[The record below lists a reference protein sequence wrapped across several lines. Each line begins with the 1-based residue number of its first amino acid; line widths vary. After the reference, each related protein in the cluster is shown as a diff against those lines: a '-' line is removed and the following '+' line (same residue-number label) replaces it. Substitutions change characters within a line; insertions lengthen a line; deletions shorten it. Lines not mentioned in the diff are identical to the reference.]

1 MTQKSSNKVL
11 IGAQSIQAYLQ
22 ISAPTF
28 KKFVQ
33 KGLPAVVIDNR
44 WYAHTDNLDE
54 YFRQMTRFCMKEIP
68 KNAK

>member
-1 MTQKSSNKVL
+1 MTQKPSNKIL
-11 IGAQSIQAYLQ
+11 IGAQAIQDYLS

-44 WYAHTDNLDE
+44 WYAHTDNLDA
-54 YFRQMTRFCMKEIP
+54 YFQQITRFHMKEVP
-68 KNAK
+68 RNAK

>member
-1 MTQKSSNKVL
+1 MTQKTSSKIL
-11 IGAQSIQAYLQ
+11 IGAQAIQDYLQ

-28 KKFVQ
+28 KKFIA

-44 WYAHTDNLDE
+44 WYAHTDNINE
-54 YFRQMTRFCMKEIP
+54 YFQQMTRFRMKEVP